1 MLKDFVTNTAF
12 LVAAFSLMGQIF
24 KNRPLT
30 LAAPLST
37 KLYWGLSFGLL
48 GNILMV
54 FSIHIST
61 NIIADLR
68 HIAIIIAAIFGGFI
82 PALLASLLIAI
93 GRIVFF
99 DFNQAALLPSFGAL
113 LTGIVCGLISKF
125 RYHPSAKAVVMNL
138 FGLLII
144 SFIFFLRIHDLQV
157 LKNVLVV
164 HYTFSLIGGFIAYHF
179 LEYVAKSNQ
188 AQREL
193 EISVIKLKQSE
204 QKLHKANVL
213 LNRLSFMDG
222 LTGIANRRYFD
233 QTLETDWVKSIST
246 NSPIS
251 LLMFDIDYFK
261 KYNDTYGHLSGDFCL
276 QSIAQAI
283 QDLFPSDLNYT
294 FCRYGGE
301 EFALILPAAVE
312 TEGKRIAHLI
322 LDTVQSL
329 KIAHSSSEIAN
340 IVTISIGIATMVPNS
355 LSNANELIQKAD
367 TALYLSKTKGRN
379 TVSSLR

>member
-12 LVAAFSLMGQIF
+12 LIAAFSLMGQIF
-24 KNRPLT
+24 KDRPLT
-30 LAAPLST
+30 FSAPLST
-37 KLYWGLSFGLL
+37 KLYWGLSFGFL

-68 HIAIIIAAIFGGFI
+68 HIAIVIAAIFGGFI

-99 DFNQAALLPSFGAL
+99 GFNQAALLPSFGAL
-113 LTGIVCGLISKF
+113 LTGIVCGVISKF
-125 RYHPSAKAVVMNL
+125 RYHPSAKAFVMNL
-138 FGLLII
+138 MGLLII
-144 SFIFFLRIHDLQV
+144 SFIFFLRIHDLNV
-157 LKNVLVV
+157 LKNVLLV

-179 LEYVAKSNQ
+179 LEFVAKSNQ

-193 EISVIKLKQSE
+193 YVGVIKLRESE
-204 QKLHKANVL
+204 KKLHEANEL

-233 QTLETDWVKSIST
+233 QTLETVWFNSIST

-276 QSIAQAI
+276 QAIAQAI
-283 QDLFPSDLNYT
+283 QDLFPSDSSYT

-301 EFALILPAAVE
+301 EFVLILPAAVE
-312 TEGKRIAHLI
+312 TEGRRIAQHI
-322 LDTVQSL
+322 QDTVQSL
-329 KIAHSSSEIAN
+329 KIPHTSSEIAN
-340 IVTISIGIATMVPNS
+340 IVTLSIGIATMIPDPS
-355 LSNANELIQKAD
+355 SKPHLLIQKAD

-379 TVSSLR
+379 TVSSVR